1 MSKVII
7 TNFTDP
13 LCPWCWGEEPYL
25 RKIETH
31 FPGQIE
37 FRYVMGGLI
46 EDLNKKK
53 PTDETPESY
62 YRKINI
68 STARHL
74 LETAQKHKMPIGT
87 TDFQLYSE
95 TESSSYPTNIAFKA
109 AEKANAGKA
118 EFFLYNLR
126 AAAMAEAK
134 PAIKEDELIGI
145 ADATGIDLADFLEAM
160 NDESTREAFQSDLQ
174 FTEKE
179 NIEVFPTFI
188 IEYENKQMKLANFRD
203 YKTLV
208 AFIKTVSGGAVTP
221 IPVTFSP
228 ESLFTLMEKH
238 PKMAAEEVKEAFDF
252 TSIDE
257 MEQAIRPLLDRGEL
271 IKQSATY
278 SYFVK
283 LPSQGMFC
291 DLTTGICK

>member
-118 EFFLYNLR
+118 ELFLYNLR
-126 AAAMAEAK
+126 AAAMA
-134 PAIKEDELIGI
+134 
-145 ADATGIDLADFLEAM
+145 
-160 NDESTREAFQSDLQ
+160 
-174 FTEKE
+174 
-179 NIEVFPTFI
+179 
-188 IEYENKQMKLANFRD
+188 
-203 YKTLV
+203 
-208 AFIKTVSGGAVTP
+208 
-221 IPVTFSP
+221 
-228 ESLFTLMEKH
+228 
-238 PKMAAEEVKEAFDF
+238 
-252 TSIDE
+252 
-257 MEQAIRPLLDRGEL
+257 
-271 IKQSATY
+271 
-278 SYFVK
+278 
-283 LPSQGMFC
+283 
-291 DLTTGICK
+291 

>member
-62 YRKINI
+62 YQKINI

-87 TDFQLYSE
+87 TDFNCIQRL
-95 TESSSYPTNIAFKA
+95 KV
-109 AEKANAGKA
+109 
-118 EFFLYNLR
+118 R
-126 AAAMAEAK
+126 
-134 PAIKEDELIGI
+134 LIPQI
-145 ADATGIDLADFLEAM
+145 SLLKQQ
-160 NDESTREAFQSDLQ
+160 R
-174 FTEKE
+174 
-179 NIEVFPTFI
+179 
-188 IEYENKQMKLANFRD
+188 KQMQEKLNYSSIIYGQQRWQKQD
-203 YKTLV
+203 QPSKKTN
-208 AFIKTVSGGAVTP
+208 
-221 IPVTFSP
+221 
-228 ESLFTLMEKH
+228 
-238 PKMAAEEVKEAFDF
+238 
-252 TSIDE
+252 
-257 MEQAIRPLLDRGEL
+257 
-271 IKQSATY
+271 
-278 SYFVK
+278 
-283 LPSQGMFC
+283 
-291 DLTTGICK
+291 

>member
-1 MSKVII
+1 
-7 TNFTDP
+7 
-13 LCPWCWGEEPYL
+13 
-25 RKIETH
+25 
-31 FPGQIE
+31 
-37 FRYVMGGLI
+37 
-46 EDLNKKK
+46 
-53 PTDETPESY
+53 
-62 YRKINI
+62 
-68 STARHL
+68 
-74 LETAQKHKMPIGT
+74 
-87 TDFQLYSE
+87 
-95 TESSSYPTNIAFKA
+95 
-109 AEKANAGKA
+109 
-118 EFFLYNLR
+118 
-126 AAAMAEAK
+126 MAEAR